1 MKKYRVT
8 FKARDGS
15 LYIANVEAE
24 STRAAIREAKSWQ
37 RIESPGAKFSKVEEQ
52 K

>member
-8 FKARDGS
+8 FKATDKS
-15 LYIANVEAE
+15 LYIALVEAE
-24 STRAAIREAKSWQ
+24 STREAIKEATSWQ
-37 RIESPGAKFSKVEEQ
+37 RIESPGAKFSKVEES

>member
-8 FKARDGS
+8 FKAADKT
-15 LYIANVEAE
+15 LYVAIVEAE
-24 STRAAIREAKSWQ
+24 STREAIRSATSWQ
-37 RIESPGAKFSKVEEQ
+37 RIESPGATFSKVEEE

>member
-8 FKARDGS
+8 FRAADKS
-15 LYIANVEAE
+15 LYIAIVEAE
-24 STRAAIREAKSWQ
+24 STREAINEATSWQ
-37 RIESPGAKFSKVEEQ
+37 RIESPGATFRKVEEE

>member
-8 FKARDGS
+8 FKARDKS
-15 LYIANVEAE
+15 LYIALVEAE
-24 STRAAIREAKSWQ
+24 STRSAIREAESWQ
-37 RIESPGAKFSKVEEQ
+37 RIESPGATLLKVEEE

>member
-8 FKARDGS
+8 FKAVDKT
-15 LYIANVEAE
+15 LYIALVEANSMRE
-24 STRAAIREAKSWQ
+24 AIRKAAAWQ
-37 RIESPGAKFSKVEEQ
+37 RIESPGATFSKVEEE

>member
-8 FKARDGS
+8 FMATDKS
-15 LYIANVEAE
+15 IYIALVEAN
-24 STRAAIREAKSWQ
+24 STREAIRSATSWQ
-37 RIESPGAKFSKVEEQ
+37 RIESPWAKFLEVEEE